1 MMKGIDTIIQR
12 LNTDAKAETDALLDK
27 ARQDAA
33 AITARCQAQA
43 DKETVDLAARNQR
56 AAAEREE
63 RLVSAAQMEARKTIL
78 AAKQAVMEEV
88 YAKALEKLRSL
99 PQDRTVEVLASLLN
113 EAAPQGKGEVLF
125 SAQDRET
132 VGWAAVD
139 AANAQNGGQLTLS
152 GETANIPGGFILRN
166 GSIEVNCAYDTLIR
180 LQKTET
186 AGQVARQL
194 FG

>member
-1 MMKGIDTIIQR
+1 MNGIETIIQR

-33 AITARCQAQA
+33 AVTARCQAQA
-43 DKETVDLAARNQR
+43 DKETADLAARNQR

-88 YAKALEKLRSL
+88 YAKALEKLRGL

-132 VGWAAVD
+132 VGRAAVD

>member
-1 MMKGIDTIIQR
+1 MNGIETIIQR

-43 DKETVDLAARNQR
+43 DKETADLAARNQR

-99 PQDRTVEVLASLLN
+99 PQDRAVEVLASLLN
-113 EAAPQGKGEVLF
+113 EAASQGKGEVLF

-132 VGWAAVD
+132 VGRAAVD

>member
-1 MMKGIDTIIQR
+1 MNGIETIIQR

-33 AITARCQAQA
+33 AVTARCQAQA
-43 DKETVDLAARNQR
+43 DKETADLAARNQR
-56 AAAEREE
+56 TAAEREE

-88 YAKALEKLRSL
+88 YAKALEKLRGL
-99 PQDRTVEVLASLLN
+99 PQDRAVEVLASLLN

-132 VGWAAVD
+132 VGRAAVD

>member
-1 MMKGIDTIIQR
+1 MNGIETIIQR

-33 AITARCQAQA
+33 AVTARCQAQA
-43 DKETVDLAARNQR
+43 DKETADLAARNQR

-63 RLVSAAQMEARKTIL
+63 RLVSTAQMEARKTIL

-132 VGWAAVD
+132 VGRAAVD

>member
-1 MMKGIDTIIQR
+1 MMNGIDTIIQR
-12 LNTDAKAETDALLDK
+12 LNSDAKAETDALLDK

-99 PQDRTVEVLASLLN
+99 PQDRAVEVLASLLN

-132 VGWAAVD
+132 VGRAAVD

-152 GETANIPGGFILRN
+152 GETANILGGFILRN

>member
-1 MMKGIDTIIQR
+1 MMNGIDTIIQR

-132 VGWAAVD
+132 VGRAAVD

-186 AGQVARQL
+186 AGQVAQRL